1 MITDSFLNLCC
12 RILCDSNESYTKD
25 VVHDIY
31 TILQTYDNKRE
42 TIPIQSV
49 SKYEL
54 ALSLSDIRNNGKDI
68 IEALDDI
75 HLVAPADMMSY
86 VQGLIGPETDIP
98 ENKIEASVKQIGER
112 KSLNIVVESIEPLE
126 EFLDKYNTNA
136 FSGTNDI
143 IHEYDSMISK
153 MYSSTNDQKRND
165 TYNTIRTL
173 DLLSDDYTPVLNQIE
188 LSYSGKNSITTGYS
202 ELDQYMNGGFEPS
215 RLYIF
220 GGASGDGKS
229 VLLMN
234 LARNAVEREKDLSGK
249 REIFIYITLENLI
262 DESLMRVFCA
272 HNKITIGDVVKDY
285 DNQRTIIEDDLKLW
299 QNNNNAA
306 LIMAYFPPTI
316 TSVNDIR
323 AFIEDVEAKYAD
335 DNVEVKAIYIDY
347 LDLLMAGQKFDL
359 HRLEMGQI
367 TIDLKVLSV
376 QISKP
381 IITLT
386 QLNRSIFIKSRI
398 NIKGVGDTTFNTV
411 KVGDLIE
418 GKDNEWRTVK
428 KVYPHERKKCYKIT
442 TKSGKSIICGPKH
455 NFPTT
460 DGLKNIQYT
469 GLKIGDK
476 LYTQ

>member
-1 MITDSFLNLCC
+1 
-12 RILCDSNESYTKD
+12 
-25 VVHDIY
+25 
-31 TILQTYDNKRE
+31 
-42 TIPIQSV
+42 
-49 SKYEL
+49 
-54 ALSLSDIRNNGKDI
+54 
-68 IEALDDI
+68 
-75 HLVAPADMMSY
+75 
-86 VQGLIGPETDIP
+86 
-98 ENKIEASVKQIGER
+98 
-112 KSLNIVVESIEPLE
+112 
-126 EFLDKYNTNA
+126 
-136 FSGTNDI
+136 
-143 IHEYDSMISK
+143 
-153 MYSSTNDQKRND
+153 
-165 TYNTIRTL
+165 
-173 DLLSDDYTPVLNQIE
+173 
-188 LSYSGKNSITTGYS
+188 
-202 ELDQYMNGGFEPS
+202 MNGGFEPS